1 MLALQA
7 RTQAG
12 HRPGRPRDGKAA
24 VQEREFV
31 EGSREAWERLAASVG
46 HARKHGVSK
55 LPAAELRQMHEDY
68 RRTAAD
74 LAFAQTHFSGS
85 ETAVRL
91 NRLVGQAH
99 GELYGAAPRRVATLW
114 RWVVRDYPRLL
125 RTNWRPI
132 ALAAA
137 LLFGAV
143 ALGYL
148 LTFVDY
154 PLARMFLPVQ
164 FRDVVTGGFK
174 PNAQSDATLAAL
186 SPLLGAFI
194 GINNVYVSL
203 QAFAGGLTFGVVT
216 AYAMFQNGA
225 MVGVLMGMF
234 ARAGQMLPFLALTVP
249 HGALELPAIAIA
261 GGAGMM
267 LARALVFPRDL
278 PRMTALRHAAGQSVR
293 VVLGTVPMFV
303 IAAFIEGFVTP
314 RSFDPWL
321 KVALGAVVFALF
333 CAYVGLA
340 GRGAAELERS

>member
-1 MLALQA
+1 M
-7 RTQAG
+7 
-12 HRPGRPRDGKAA
+12 GRRH

-31 EGSREAWERLAASVG
+31 DGSRSAWERLAASVG
-46 HARKHGVSK
+46 HARKAGVAK
-55 LPAAELRQMHEDY
+55 LPAVELRQMHEDY

-74 LAFAQTHFSGS
+74 LAFAQTHFADSD
-85 ETAVRL
+85 TATHL

-99 GELYGAAPRRVATLW
+99 GELYGAAPRRAATLW
-114 RWVVRDYPRLL
+114 HWVVRDYPRLL
-125 RTNWRPI
+125 RANWRPI
-132 ALAAA
+132 ALASA

-148 LTFVDY
+148 LSFVDY
-154 PLARMFLPVQ
+154 PLARMFLPAQ

-174 PNAQSDATLAAL
+174 PSAEGDRIMGTLA
-186 SPLLGAFI
+186 PLLGAFI
-194 GINNVYVSL
+194 GINNVYVAL
-203 QAFAGGLTFGVVT
+203 QAFAGGLAFGVVT

-234 ARAGQMLPFLALTVP
+234 VKAGLALPFLALIVP

-267 LARALVFPRDL
+267 LARALVFPGDV
-278 PRMTALRHAAGQSVR
+278 PRLTALRHASRKAVR
-293 VVLGTVPMFV
+293 VILGTVPMFV

-321 KVALGAVVFALF
+321 KIALGAVVFAVL
-333 CAYVGLA
+333 CAYVALP
-340 GRGAAELERS
+340 GRGHAAD